1 LKFSS
6 LSRHPLKRHYGQGDL
21 HFITF
26 SCYQRKPLL
35 GTPETRDTFVEIL
48 DEVRC
53 RHAFALFGYVVMP
66 EHVHLV
72 VSEPEKKTPSKA
84 LQVLKQNVAKSL
96 LTVTQRPA
104 FFAFSSP
111 SEDARTD
118 QHFWHRRFYD
128 FNVWSEQKLHEK
140 LNYIHANPVVRKLV
154 SHPKDWPW
162 SSWTHYAIGQEGRIK
177 IDSISLERRYQD
189 ESEAGI
195 KRQNPHP

>member
-1 LKFSS
+1 MKFSS

-96 LTVTQRPA
+96 LTVTQTSRVLRIFITVRRRANGPA
-104 FFAFSSP
+104 LLAQTF
-111 SEDARTD
+111 
-118 QHFWHRRFYD
+118 
-128 FNVWSEQKLHEK
+128 L
-140 LNYIHANPVVRKLV
+140 
-154 SHPKDWPW
+154 
-162 SSWTHYAIGQEGRIK
+162 
-177 IDSISLERRYQD
+177 
-189 ESEAGI
+189 
-195 KRQNPHP
+195 